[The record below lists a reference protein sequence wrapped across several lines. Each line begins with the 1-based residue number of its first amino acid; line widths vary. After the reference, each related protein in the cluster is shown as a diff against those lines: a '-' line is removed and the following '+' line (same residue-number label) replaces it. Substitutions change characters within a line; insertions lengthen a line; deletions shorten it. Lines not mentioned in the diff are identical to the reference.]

1 MVITSEEGLMLE
13 YDSNA
18 IMRGFD
24 KASAANE
31 AYSRELR
38 VEETDDYGSETN
50 SGKSRPDLE
59 IGIILRYGDQ
69 ILWPSTES
77 SMPNL
82 SSRRRP

>member
-18 IMRGFD
+18 IMRRFD
-24 KASAANE
+24 KVSAANE

-50 SGKSRPDLE
+50 SGQSRPDPGDWDYLE
-59 IGIILRYGDQ
+59 I
-69 ILWPSTES
+69 W
-77 SMPNL
+77 
-82 SSRRRP
+82 